1 MVLLVLRGLV
11 LRALVQGLPHR
22 QIHAPARGQ
31 EARAMRGDEAYKVA
45 RRGGLPTAPVPR
57 PGTTTFSLRILGP
70 ESAREEM
77 GALLCG
83 GHRTYALADEV
94 LQIEMDG
101 GVYGDSAAGSIRGT
115 LSRTS
120 DGSRLSVADAA
131 RIFGAIVSGEVRTS
145 SGRRNVYFD
154 GREAVYG
161 PMRP

>member
-1 MVLLVLRGLV
+1 
-11 LRALVQGLPHR
+11 
-22 QIHAPARGQ
+22 
-31 EARAMRGDEAYKVA
+31 MRGDEAWRVA
-45 RRGGLPTAPVPR
+45 RRGGLPTAPAPA
-57 PGTTTFSLRILGP
+57 PGTTAFSLRILGP

-83 GHRTYALADEV
+83 GHWTYALADEV
-94 LQIEMDG
+94 LEVEMDG
-101 GVYGDSAAGSIRGT
+101 GEHVDSAVGSVRGP

-120 DGSRLSVADAA
+120 DGSRLSIADAA